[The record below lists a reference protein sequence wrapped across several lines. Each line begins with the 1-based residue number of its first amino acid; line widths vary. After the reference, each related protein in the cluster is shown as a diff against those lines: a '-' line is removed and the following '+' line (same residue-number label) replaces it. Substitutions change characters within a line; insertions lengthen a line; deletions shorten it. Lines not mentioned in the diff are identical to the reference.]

1 MNVSNIRHVRAVL
14 FAGACILPWS
24 SLVAQGPSL
33 AADGKAVTP
42 RAGDIVVTGRSL
54 ADDGQVAL
62 PITVL
67 AGDELA
73 HRRQGGLGETLA
85 GLPGIHLD
93 NFGGGASRPVIRGQ
107 TLPRIEI
114 LSDGANVFDAAS
126 VSPDHA
132 IATDPLLLDA
142 IEIQRGPAAVRYG
155 GNAMNGAINLI
166 DGKVPTSI
174 PAGGLSGA
182 TEVRHGTGD
191 QEKTVVGRVTA
202 GIGAFAVHVE
212 GSSKSSEDYD
222 VPDAYGSDKL
232 RDSFADSASYSAG
245 ASWITSKGYLG
256 AAYTRQTNSYG
267 LPGHSHANGACHTHA
282 IRLHCAIHGSITH
295 PFRGLDD
302 TLPAT
307 IDLRSDRVDIRGDYD
322 SLVPGL
328 DHIRMRFSYTDYAHR
343 ELDGRLVFAIY
354 TNKVYDGRVEATHQ
368 PVLGFTGTLGVQY
381 TSGLFGGIGSS
392 RPNIRDNQEKFRTDD
407 FGVFLTERRSI
418 GIVDFAIAAR
428 KDWRTINVV
437 HRPYE
442 ELLPA
447 SFIAKFTPEELTKAK
462 AVFARSFEVN
472 FPESDVSPFSVSLS
486 ATANMSDGFFAGVSL
501 GQSQRAPGV
510 RELYAKNNN
519 LATSSYEIG
528 LARTEFLRDLPRP
541 VSNILETAKSIDA
554 NFGKKGGT
562 IEFDVGL
569 YYKNIDNYIFARFLN
584 SEPGAILLA
593 YTPADVRFLGVDGQ
607 ISYRLDAR
615 SQVTVYGDYVD
626 ADLKGVNGNL
636 PRLPP
641 GRLGVRYALTEG
653 PVSADVD
660 YSRTFAQNRFA
671 SYETRTAGYDNLN
684 ATFAY
689 RFDVG
694 PSKSVEFYVRGTN
707 LTNQLAFAH
716 TSFVMNQ
723 SPLRGRNVVLGMR
736 HQF

>member
-1 MNVSNIRHVRAVL
+1 
-14 FAGACILPWS
+14 
-24 SLVAQGPSL
+24 
-33 AADGKAVTP
+33 
-42 RAGDIVVTGRSL
+42 
-54 ADDGQVAL
+54 
-62 PITVL
+62 
-67 AGDELA
+67 
-73 HRRQGGLGETLA
+73 
-85 GLPGIHLD
+85 
-93 NFGGGASRPVIRGQ
+93 
-107 TLPRIEI
+107 
-114 LSDGANVFDAAS
+114 
-126 VSPDHA
+126 
-132 IATDPLLLDA
+132 
-142 IEIQRGPAAVRYG
+142 
-155 GNAMNGAINLI
+155 
-166 DGKVPTSI
+166 
-174 PAGGLSGA
+174 
-182 TEVRHGTGD
+182 
-191 QEKTVVGRVTA
+191 
-202 GIGAFAVHVE
+202 
-212 GSSKSSEDYD
+212 
-222 VPDAYGSDKL
+222 
-232 RDSFADSASYSAG
+232 
-245 ASWITSKGYLG
+245 
-256 AAYTRQTNSYG
+256 
-267 LPGHSHANGACHTHA
+267 
-282 IRLHCAIHGSITH
+282 
-295 PFRGLDD
+295 
-302 TLPAT
+302 
-307 IDLRSDRVDIRGDYD
+307 
-322 SLVPGL
+322 
-328 DHIRMRFSYTDYAHR
+328 MRFSYTDYAHR

-407 FGVFLTERRSI
+407 LGVFLTERRSI
-418 GIVDFAIAAR
+418 GVVDFAIAAR

-447 SFIAKFTPEELTKAK
+447 SFIAKLTPEELTKAK
-462 AVFARSFEVN
+462 AVFARSFELN

-569 YYKNIDNYIFARFLN
+569 YYKNIDNYIFARFLS

-626 ADLKGVNGNL
+626 ADLKSTNDNL

-653 PVSADVD
+653 PITADVD

-689 RFDVG
+689 RFDTG
-694 PSKSVEFYVRGTN
+694 LDRSVEFYVRGTN

-716 TSFVMNQ
+716 TSFVKNQ